1 MARVISFFQS
11 PSVPAYQG
19 EASGKNVRLAS
30 LIGLI
35 RAECQVYSVE
45 SKLAGPHQSELV
57 LNVAS
62 ARSVSFAVAEAE
74 MDNALAVASES
85 AQLGSYFQR
94 VLKQH
99 LRNVFLGASGVIVL
113 N

>member
-57 LNVAS
+57 PLVLNVAS

-85 AQLGSYFQR
+85 AQLGSYFQ
-94 VLKQH
+94 V
-99 LRNVFLGASGVIVL
+99 S
-113 N
+113 